1 MRSILCRRLPGAA
14 ATLGGISTP
23 RSFRNSPADFLPEA
37 LGGLVAAHPQAR
49 WDERGFVA
57 LVDRPAAP
65 GPEAAADPGPR
76 VAVVS
81 GGGSGHEPLHA
92 GFLGEG
98 MLSAVCP
105 GLVFTSPNAVQI
117 TEATRWA
124 DRGAGVLHVV
134 KNYTGDVMNFR
145 VARQALGGEDGV
157 RTREV
162 RVAEDVATAP
172 GGEGPGRRGTAAT
185 LLVEKVVG
193 AAAQRGDDLD
203 AVADIAQWVADNSRS
218 MAVALASGHLP
229 ASGARTFDLEEGQME
244 VGVGIHGERGV
255 ARDQAA
261 PASEI
266 VDRLLAEVAE
276 DLRLGAGEEV
286 ILLVNGLGGTSLLEL
301 HLLFGQALA
310 WLEGRGVTV
319 RRSLVGNFVTS
330 LTMAGASLTLTRA
343 TEEVVGLLDA
353 PTTAPAWPRALGR
366 QPRYARAVPSAEDAL
381 PAEGEENAWLSA
393 FVRRVQEGAGRLT
406 ELDRLAGDGD
416 FGANM
421 EAALGDV
428 RLPLRGPDAAVLA
441 GLSRRF
447 LVRSGGTSG
456 AVLGTLFREL
466 ARAAERDP
474 SPLGL
479 ARGLERGCAAIR
491 ELGGARPGDGT
502 LLDAL
507 QPAAEAAARV
517 AARGEGED
525 GLLREAYRAA
535 VAGAERTRE
544 AVARKGRA
552 SYVGEASR
560 GVIDPG
566 AVLVTWLFGEE

>member
-1 MRSILCRRLPGAA
+1 M
-14 ATLGGISTP
+14 STP

-65 GPEAAADPGPR
+65 GPEAPADPGPR

-145 VARQALGGEDGV
+145 VA
-157 RTREV
+157 
-162 RVAEDVATAP
+162 EDVATAP
-172 GGEGPGRRGTAAT
+172 GDEGPGRRGTAAT
-185 LLVEKVVG
+185 LLVEKVAG
-193 AAAQRGDDLD
+193 AAAWRGDDLD
-203 AVADIAQWVADNSRS
+203 AVADVAQWVADNSRS
-218 MAVALASGHLP
+218 MAVALAPGHLP

-255 ARDQAA
+255 VRDQAA

-319 RRSLVGNFVTS
+319 RRSLVGNFVTL

-343 TEEVVGLLDA
+343 TEEVVRLLDA
-353 PTTAPAWPRALGR
+353 PTTAPAWPHALGR
-366 QPRYARAVPSAEDAL
+366 RPRYAPAVLSAEDAL

-428 RLPLRGPDAAVLA
+428 RLPLRGPDAAVFA

-474 SPLGL
+474 SPSGL

-517 AARGEGED
+517 AERGEDAEG

>member
-1 MRSILCRRLPGAA
+1 M
-14 ATLGGISTP
+14 STP

-145 VARQALGGEDGV
+145 VA
-157 RTREV
+157 
-162 RVAEDVATAP
+162 EDVATAP

-185 LLVEKVVG
+185 LLVEKVAG

-218 MAVALASGHLP
+218 MAVALAPGHLP

-276 DLRLGAGEEV
+276 NLRLSAGEEV

-353 PTTAPAWPRALGR
+353 PTTAPAWPHALGR
-366 QPRYARAVPSAEDAL
+366 QPRYAPAVPRAEDAL
-381 PAEGEENAWLSA
+381 TAEGEENVWLSA

-466 ARAAERDP
+466 ARAAERNP
-474 SPLGL
+474 SPSGL

-535 VAGAERTRE
+535 VAGAECTRE

>member
-1 MRSILCRRLPGAA
+1 M
-14 ATLGGISTP
+14 STP

-57 LVDRPAAP
+57 LADRPA
-65 GPEAAADPGPR
+65 DPDPR
-76 VAVVS
+76 VAVIS

-134 KNYTGDVMNFR
+134 KNYTGDVMNFHA
-145 VARQALGGEDGV
+145 ARQALDSEGGEGGV

-162 RVAEDVATAP
+162 RVAEDVATVS
-172 GGEGPGRRGTAAT
+172 GDEGPGRRGTAAT
-185 LLVEKVVG
+185 LLVEKVAG

-218 MAVALASGHLP
+218 MAVALAPGHLP

-255 ARDQAA
+255 VRDQAA
-261 PASEI
+261 SASEI
-266 VDRLLAEVAE
+266 VDRLLAEVAG

-301 HLLFGQALA
+301 HLLFGQTLA
-310 WLEGRGVTV
+310 WLKGRGVTV

-343 TEEVVGLLDA
+343 TEEVVELLDA
-353 PTTAPAWPRALGR
+353 PTTAPAWPHALGR
-366 QPRYARAVPSAEDAL
+366 KPRYAPAVPRAEDAL

-393 FVRRVQEGAGRLT
+393 FVRRVQEGADRLT

-466 ARAAERDP
+466 AQAVERDSSP
-474 SPLGL
+474 SGL

-507 QPAAEAAARV
+507 QPAAEAAVRV
-517 AARGEGED
+517 AARGEDAEG